1 MMARQQR
8 LIFLP
13 LLGAALLG
21 VLIGAYL
28 FASKRSSKPAS
39 SSRIKK
45 HKVKKTPEETLAY
58 WTKERMEKATPAPIP
73 NAESR
78 ELKKRPSRRPR
89 TSQSE

>member
-1 MMARQQR
+1 MIARQQR
-8 LIFLP
+8 FFSLP

-28 FASKRSSKPAS
+28 FASKRSPKPAS

-58 WTKERMEKATPAPIP
+58 WTKERMERATPAPMP
-73 NAESR
+73 SAEPR
-78 ELKKRPSRRPR
+78 DLKKHSSRAPR
-89 TSQSE
+89 TSKSE

>member
-28 FASKRSSKPAS
+28 FAAKRSSKPAS

-45 HKVKKTPEETLAY
+45 HKGKKTPEETLAY
-58 WTKERMEKATPAPIP
+58 WTKERMEQATPAPMP
-73 NAESR
+73 RVEPR
-78 ELKKRPSRRPR
+78 DLKKRSSRSPR
-89 TSQSE
+89 TSKSE